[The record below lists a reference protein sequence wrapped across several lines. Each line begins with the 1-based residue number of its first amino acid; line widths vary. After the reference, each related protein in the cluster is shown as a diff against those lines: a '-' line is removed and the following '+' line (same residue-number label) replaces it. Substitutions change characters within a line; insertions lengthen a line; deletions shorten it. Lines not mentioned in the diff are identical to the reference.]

1 MNPDPF
7 LIPLS
12 DFVPGLKVNIVSPF
26 AVMQETIQGFKEL
39 PKETLK
45 TFVFTGNASPHIV
58 FPVVLNLAL
67 GKRAVAH
74 MIETAVQLYEKDD
87 FR

>member
-12 DFVPGLKVNIVSPF
+12 EFVPGLNVNIVSPF
-26 AVMQETIQGFKEL
+26 AVMQETIAGFKEL

-45 TFVFTGNASPHIV
+45 AFIFTGNASPHIV
-58 FPVVLNLAL
+58 FPIVLNLAL
-67 GKRAVAH
+67 GKRAVAY
-74 MIETAVQLYEKDD
+74 MIESALQLYEKDG

>member
-12 DFVPGLKVNIVSPF
+12 DFV
-26 AVMQETIQGFKEL
+26 QGFKEL
-39 PKETLK
+39 PKEMLK
-45 TFVFTGNASPHIV
+45 TFIFTGNASPHVV

-74 MIETAVQLYEKDD
+74 MIETAVQLYEKDGS
-87 FR
+87 R